1 MKCANIVVALVLVGG
16 VTTANAAWV
25 KTSPTVSVDPDTVAV
40 FNGQT
45 TGWVERSLP
54 NGNTVH
60 MYAVLDCAARDA
72 VISYKVTYD
81 DNWRLL
87 DFESTP
93 HRPTVDGELSNAFD
107 IICQIGEER
116 TPN

>member
-1 MKCANIVVALVLVGG
+1 MKYVTIAVALVLVGG
-16 VTTANAAWV
+16 VTTADAAWV

-60 MYAVLDCAARDA
+60 MYAVLDCAALEA
-72 VISYKVTYD
+72 TVSYEATYD
-81 DNWRLL
+81 SNGKLL

-93 HRPTVDGELSNAFD
+93 HRPTVDAELGNAFD

>member
-1 MKCANIVVALVLVGG
+1 MKYVTIVVSLALLNSISA
-16 VTTANAAWV
+16 ANAAWV
-25 KTSPTVSVDPDTVAV
+25 KTSPTISVDPDTVAV

-45 TGWVERSLP
+45 TGWVERVLP
-54 NGNTVH
+54 NKHVTQ
-60 MYAVLDCAARDA
+60 MYAVLDCAAREA
-72 VISYKVTYD
+72 TVSYEATYD
-81 DNWRLL
+81 SNGELL